1 MRSRSNTAL
10 QSLGLLNETQRIEM
24 SRKLAERLI
33 KSTDDDQRRLDYLY
47 GLLSSRK
54 PTPNEKKACQ
64 DLVNAMRERYESSE
78 EDAVAL
84 VSAGDAPRDRNI
96 AVKELAA
103 WTQLTTIVLASD
115 AAILIY

>member
-1 MRSRSNTAL
+1 
-10 QSLGLLNETQRIEM
+10 
-24 SRKLAERLI
+24 
-33 KSTDDDQRRLDYLY
+33 
-47 GLLSSRK
+47 
-54 PTPNEKKACQ
+54 
-64 DLVNAMRERYESSE
+64 MRERYESSE

-84 VSAGDAPRDRNI
+84 VSAGDAPRDQNI

>member
-1 MRSRSNTAL
+1 M
-10 QSLGLLNETQRIEM
+10 
-24 SRKLAERLI
+24 
-33 KSTDDDQRRLDYLY
+33 
-47 GLLSSRK
+47 LSSRK

-64 DLVNAMRERYESSE
+64 DLVNAMRERYKSSE

-84 VSAGDAPRDRNI
+84 VSAGDAPRDQNI